1 MKSEAVSVKPWT
13 HDCDRPASKEQ
24 ENRNGWVQEWR
35 APAHV
40 AGRKESIIT
49 HTLTEVTSRD
59 PVGWGVNTKE
69 DRAIAPR
76 RTITIVDIVAET
88 LLTLA

>member
-1 MKSEAVSVKPWT
+1 MGP
-13 HDCDRPASKEQ
+13 
-24 ENRNGWVQEWR
+24 G
-35 APAHV
+35 V
-40 AGRKESIIT
+40 ACTCGCSWSWQKGVT
-49 HTLTEVTSRD
+49 AYTLTEVTSRD

>member
-1 MKSEAVSVKPWT
+1 MTAIDLPVRSRKIEWMGPWSGV
-13 HDCDRPASKEQ
+13 HLCIQLE
-24 ENRNGWVQEWR
+24 
-35 APAHV
+35 
-40 AGRKESIIT
+40 IIAY
-49 HTLTEVTSRD
+49 TLTEVTSRD
-59 PVGWGVNTKE
+59 PVGWGLNTKE